1 MAFNLCVPEFNKADI
16 AIYLQNEFLKR
27 KAMKMYEKNDNRKE
41 KYAKRGKK
49 DNVSFQNEEKS
60 NDSSSNDEDSIQNL
74 QNKNSCASKM
84 KRKLSDHHAAD
95 RRDNLSKNTRE
106 TKLFR
111 HF

>member
-16 AIYLQNEFLKR
+16 AIYLQNEFLKK
-27 KAMKMYEKNDNRKE
+27 KATKMCEKNDNGKE
-41 KYAKRGKK
+41 KCAKRGKK
-49 DNVSFQNEEKS
+49 GKVSFLNEEKS
-60 NDSSSNDEDSIQNL
+60 DDSSSNDEDCIQNL
-74 QNKNSCASKM
+74 QNKNSCMNKM
-84 KRKLSDHHAAD
+84 KRKHSEPHAAH